1 MVRTLFT
8 CSRLNSIVTLS
19 HGLGNIGSEIQF
31 ERSEI
36 AVLPC
41 RVLRWKRNLEWG
53 LGLLAIAARQMA
65 GILSYQHQVGPP
77 FQVVLLNRVAT
88 PFMTVPLYRKQICL
102 LQSLRPWHLRRC
114 RAAVAGRARRALRPG
129 LREGRG

>member
-8 CSRLNSIVTLS
+8 CSRLNSIFTLPY
-19 HGLGNIGSEIQF
+19 GLGNIGSEIQF
-31 ERSEI
+31 ERSES

-53 LGLLAIAARQMA
+53 LGLLAIAARRMA

-77 FQVVLLNRVAT
+77 FQVMLLYRVAT
-88 PFMTVPLYRKQICL
+88 PFMTEPLYRKQICL
-102 LQSLRPWHLRRC
+102 PQSLRLWRLRRC
-114 RAAVAGRARRALRPG
+114 RAEVVGRARRAIRPE
-129 LREGRG
+129 LPEGRG

>member
-1 MVRTLFT
+1 MVLALFT
-8 CSRLNSIVTLS
+8 CSRLNSFFTLFN
-19 HGLGNIGSEIQF
+19 GLGNIGSEIQF

-65 GILSYQHQVGPP
+65 GILSYQHQVGSP
-77 FQVVLLNRVAT
+77 FQVMLLYRVAT
-88 PFMTVPLYRKQICL
+88 PFMTESQYRKQVR
-102 LQSLRPWHLRRC
+102 LQLPPRSWHLRRC
-114 RAAVAGRARRALRPG
+114 RAKVVGRARRANRPG